1 MASMSEKQKEEIIRS
16 QLESL
21 KNDKV
26 ESLLVQNTDWGVNV
40 RMFLN
45 GHLYELDLVS
55 NWDGYEIIFV
65 DDQERDT
72 VQIDELE
79 DLVSVLGVT

>member
-1 MASMSEKQKEEIIRS
+1 MASMSDKQKEEIIRS

-26 ESLLVQNTDWGVNV
+26 ESLLVQKTDWGVNV